1 MGRCMFCLGG
11 RVEGSAII
19 AVAWSMTCCNHT
31 MRLLHDWAFRQH
43 VGPASATYIPPV
55 VAKGSRAKVSR
66 YHQVF
71 GRANVGSLIV
81 RNLDDELI
89 LRLKEQAKQAGRS
102 AEAEHRSILEQ
113 ALRPRRSGR
122 ELWERL
128 SRGEK
133 ADLDFGAG
141 VDQTIKGA
149 DFS

>member
-1 MGRCMFCLGG
+1 
-11 RVEGSAII
+11 
-19 AVAWSMTCCNHT
+19 
-31 MRLLHDWAFRQH
+31 
-43 VGPASATYIPPV
+43 
-55 VAKGSRAKVSR
+55 VS
-66 YHQVF
+66 

-89 LRLKEQAKQAGRS
+89 VRLKEQAKRAGRS